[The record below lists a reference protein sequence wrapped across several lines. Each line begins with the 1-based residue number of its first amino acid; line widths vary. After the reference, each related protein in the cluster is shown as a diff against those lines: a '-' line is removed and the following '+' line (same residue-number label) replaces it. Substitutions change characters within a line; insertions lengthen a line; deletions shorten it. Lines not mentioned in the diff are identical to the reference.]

1 MFTANGTAK
10 YYKEIMRK
18 DTASAI
24 TNMKRL
30 ITAEAFKNHPREVVS
45 RITRLITGNEDIS

>member
-1 MFTANGTAK
+1 VFTANGTAK

-24 TNMKRL
+24 TNMERL
-30 ITAEAFKNHPREVVS
+30 ITAEAFKNYPEK
-45 RITRLITGNEDIS
+45 